1 VPRKGVQ
8 INFSCDERTH
18 GNFNIKNT
26 EKYWEALGKKNHK
39 QWGDIEG

>member
-1 VPRKGVQ
+1 MPGD
-8 INFSCDERTH
+8 NGLH

-26 EKYWEALGKKNHK
+26 EKYWKGVQKKNHK